1 MAGKRIRDAL
11 AKVDRTQ
18 RYELESAIELAKS
31 LKSTK
36 FDESFDIAINLNVD
50 PKHADQM
57 VRGAVTLPHGL
68 GKTVRVAVF
77 AKGDDALAAE
87 AAGADVVGAEDLVEK
102 IKGGF
107 LDFEKCI
114 ATPAMMRLVGLVG
127 KILGPRGLMPNPK
140 VGTVTTDVAGAVREA
155 KAGRIEFRVEKAGIV
170 HTSIGRSSFP
180 TAKLQDNAMMLLE
193 TLVKLRPAT
202 VKGTYVKKMSV
213 STTMGPGIKV
223 DETAAVASLSRAAA

>member
-1 MAGKRIRDAL
+1 MAGKRSRDAL

-18 RYELESAIELAKS
+18 RYELRSAIELAKS
-31 LKSTK
+31 LKFTK
-36 FDESFDIAINLNVD
+36 FDESFDVAVNLNVD

-57 VRGAVTLPHGL
+57 VRGAVALPHGL

-77 AKGDDALAAE
+77 AKGDDATAAE
-87 AAGADVVGAEDLVEK
+87 QAGADVIGAEDLVEK
-102 IKGGF
+102 IKGGY

-114 ATPAMMRLVGLVG
+114 ANPAMMRLVGLVG

-140 VGTVTTDVAGAVREA
+140 VGTVTTDVATAVREA

-170 HTSIGRSSFP
+170 HTSIGKSGFS
-180 TAKLQDNAMMLLE
+180 TDKLHDNAMTLFDTLL
-193 TLVKLRPAT
+193 KLRPAT
-202 VKGTYVKKMSV
+202 VKGSYVKKISV

-223 DETAAVASLSRAAA
+223 DEAAIVSALTKTPT

>member
-1 MAGKRIRDAL
+1 MSGKRSRDAK

-18 RYELESAIELAKS
+18 RYELRSAIELAKS
-31 LKSTK
+31 LKFTK
-36 FDESFDIAINLNVD
+36 FDESFDVSINLNVD

-57 VRGAVTLPHGL
+57 VRGAVALPHGL
-68 GKTVRVAVF
+68 GKVVRVAVF
-77 AKGDDALAAE
+77 AKGDDATAAE
-87 AAGADVVGAEDLVEK
+87 QAGADVVGSEDLVEK

-107 LDFEKCI
+107 LDFDKCI

-170 HTSIGRSSFP
+170 HTSIGRSSFS
-180 TAKLQDNAMMLLE
+180 ADKLQDNAMTLFDTLL
-193 TLVKLRPAT
+193 KLRPAT
-202 VKGTYVKKMSV
+202 VKGTYVKKISV

-223 DETAAVASLSRAAA
+223 DEAAVVASLSKVAA